1 MGKGVKRKAK
11 KAKAKAKASDDLK
24 RKLKRMQ
31 NDEIS
36 LESDNSDRQPED
48 VPKTKG
54 DSTSDD
60 SASDSSDESSM
71 ENTPRN
77 RRTFR
82 GVSANSN
89 NSFPSVISTETN
101 TKKKAQEKK
110 ETGIQTKKNNKV
122 ENTHH
127 GGGTNVTNPGS
138 KGNVKNVLQERYGKS
153 APGKVPSSIGQQPR
167 HHSRDSLSSMSQ
179 SVNASTATATSKES
193 GKVSAKKRSPEILS
207 STSHTTGSSQADA
220 VAQGNTTASKK
231 KKDHKNQ
238 LSVFKMVIKVYC
250 FPSLKFV
257 CSKKELEA
265 LDHNSIAKFMYEH
278 CKPPSLG
285 LEEWWD
291 EWSGDFNREFN
302 KTREN
307 AINQLERVYIGKLP
321 TALSAVQMHD
331 SD

>member
-11 KAKAKAKASDDLK
+11 KAEAEAKAKASDDLK

-36 LESDNSDRQPED
+36 VESDNSDRQPED

-60 SASDSSDESSM
+60 SASDSSDESLM

-110 ETGIQTKKNNKV
+110 ETGIQTEKNNKV

-127 GGGTNVTNPGS
+127 SGGTNVTNPG
-138 KGNVKNVLQERYGKS
+138 
-153 APGKVPSSIGQQPR
+153 
-167 HHSRDSLSSMSQ
+167 
-179 SVNASTATATSKES
+179 
-193 GKVSAKKRSPEILS
+193 
-207 STSHTTGSSQADA
+207 
-220 VAQGNTTASKK
+220 
-231 KKDHKNQ
+231 
-238 LSVFKMVIKVYC
+238 
-250 FPSLKFV
+250 
-257 CSKKELEA
+257 
-265 LDHNSIAKFMYEH
+265 
-278 CKPPSLG
+278 
-285 LEEWWD
+285 
-291 EWSGDFNREFN
+291 
-302 KTREN
+302 
-307 AINQLERVYIGKLP
+307 
-321 TALSAVQMHD
+321 
-331 SD
+331 